1 MREIR
6 FRGKRIDIGRWVEGS
21 YLKMFHGLHM
31 DGNHYIHFI
40 VDTKGIRYE
49 VYPETI
55 GQYTGLKDRNGREI
69 YEGDVLQNPDG
80 VRGEIKLVTEH
91 AAFLAFWRHKGKSG
105 YDYLESDGK
114 LKQCEIIGNIYE
126 NPELLKGDENE

>member
-6 FRGKRIDIGRWVEGS
+6 FRGKRLDNGRWVEGS

-31 DGNHYIHFI
+31 DGNHHIHFI

-55 GQYTGLKDRNGREI
+55 GQYTGLKDKNGVEI
-69 YEGDVLQNPDG
+69 YEGDILRDHSGVGEVKWLQESCQFVVYAQVPEPVYIG
-80 VRGEIKLVTEH
+80 
-91 AAFLAFWRHKGKSG
+91 F
-105 YDYLESDGK
+105 ESDGN
-114 LKQCEIIGNIYE
+114 LKHTEVIGNIYE
-126 NPELLKGDENE
+126 NPELLKGDGNDA

>member
-55 GQYTGLKDRNGREI
+55 GQYTGLKDKNGKGSI
-69 YEGDVLQNPDG
+69 DVYEGDIITI
-80 VRGEIKLVTEH
+80 E
-91 AAFLAFWRHKGKSG
+91 GKIG
-105 YDYLESDGK
+105 
-114 LKQCEIIGNIYE
+114 GNIYE
-126 NPELLKGDENE
+126 NEPRRTDIVIPPIGTKAWSTAYKKAVDRGFDYSE